1 VLQTELK
8 KLKVEAENVLPTKG
22 FPASEGSV
30 AAMKK
35 RRRNPARRARLKKEK
50 RVRKQLELGQD
61 QAKWSTQARDLYE
74 VRMAV
79 WALNKQSNANPLDTK
94 LRTDLEAAYKQE
106 QELCAPLKRKS
117 LCERK
122 QEEEAARAKKT
133 GQPVRSIMQYASWHA
148 CVRHPC
154 MVCSSSYIVVW
165 PCFCIM
171 LHVFIV
177 WGHRGAGHCMKSARA
192 WRRKMLHKRFVVFS
206 SQLGMLVTYAHHLA
220 LVGNAFYE
228 LACFVAV
235 C

>member
-1 VLQTELK
+1 MARLQPSLLNLHSTTSPTQKSCGESLNQKQNAVVHLTQRCCSNAKKTEKTSNERKKGFNATKTCK
-8 KLKVEAENVLPTKG
+8 KL
-22 FPASEGSV
+22 S
-30 AAMKK
+30 
-35 RRRNPARRARLKKEK
+35 
-50 RVRKQLELGQD
+50 D
-61 QAKWSTQARDLYE
+61 III
-74 VRMAV
+74 
-79 WALNKQSNANPLDTK
+79 KQSNANPLDEK
-94 LRTDLEAAYKQE
+94 LRTDREAAYKQE

-133 GQPVRSIMQYASWHA
+133 GQPVRSIMQCASWHA